1 MRRILGSA
9 GSRRQL
15 GLACGVVLAAGAFGA
30 SSRASTS
37 IIMPVAKATKTVS
50 LEETAHLEYSNQ
62 EIPGSEI
69 AESGR
74 ATGTYNVPVRAGLTF
89 HAHSMTAVVTV
100 YLKGGSITATTNVSF
115 EFVGDMSKIHG
126 ILTVSHATGTYKHA
140 SGQLAFRG
148 AINRN
153 YPNKMWAV
161 TSGSAKY

>member
-1 MRRILGSA
+1 MRRILGLA
-9 GSRRQL
+9 RARRRVV
-15 GLACGVVLAAGAFGA
+15 LACGVVLGAGAFGTSSQAPA
-30 SSRASTS
+30 SMAT
-37 IIMPVAKATKTVS
+37 PTAKAARTVS

-115 EFVGDMSKIHG
+115 EFVGEMSKIHG

-140 SGQLAFRG
+140 SGQLSFRG